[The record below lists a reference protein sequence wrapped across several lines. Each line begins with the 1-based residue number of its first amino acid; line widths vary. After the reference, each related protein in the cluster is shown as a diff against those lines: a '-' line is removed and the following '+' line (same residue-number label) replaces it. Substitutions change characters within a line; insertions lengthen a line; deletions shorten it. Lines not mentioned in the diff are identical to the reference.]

1 MGWQGRTAAGIT
13 AGLTLGL
20 LAGALIWGTGE
31 SGNEAGSRENLLWS
45 QANAQ
50 MANLSAGQGT
60 ARGCTLADLKP
71 FPEEGA
77 IASKQ
82 EAASSAKAVTPLPVR
97 QMGTIPGGLRL
108 PVPKR
113 PERKAEEAVLPL
125 EKQTVEGK
133 AREENEKES
142 YSSKIAFTGGGSI
155 GFGKQGE

>member
-31 SGNEAGSRENLLWS
+31 SGKEAGNRENLLWS
-45 QANAQ
+45 QADAQ
-50 MANLSAGQGT
+50 VASLSAVQGNV
-60 ARGCTLADLKP
+60 RGCTLADLKP

-82 EAASSAKAVTPLPVR
+82 EAAASAKAVTPLPVR
-97 QMGTIPGGLRL
+97 QMGDSLRGLRL

-113 PERKAEEAVLPL
+113 PERKAVETVLPL
-125 EKQTVEGK
+125 EKQTAEGK
-133 AREENEKES
+133 AKQENEKES

>member
-31 SGNEAGSRENLLWS
+31 SGNEAGSRENLMWS

-60 ARGCTLADLKP
+60 ARGYTLADLKP
-71 FPEEGA
+71 FPAE
-77 IASKQ
+77 STDTSRQ
-82 EAASSAKAVTPLPVR
+82 EAASAKAVTPLPVR
-97 QMGTIPGGLRL
+97 QMGDSLRGLRL
-108 PVPKR
+108 PVTKR
-113 PERKAEEAVLPL
+113 PERKAEEAVLPI
-125 EKQTVEGK
+125 EKQTAEGK
-133 AREENEKES
+133 DKQETEKES

>member
-1 MGWQGRTAAGIT
+1 MGMQGKTAAGIT

-31 SGNEAGSRENLLWS
+31 SGKEVGSREYLMWS

-82 EAASSAKAVTPLPVR
+82 EAASAKAVMPLPVR
-97 QMGTIPGGLRL
+97 QMGAVPGGLRL

-113 PERKAEEAVLPL
+113 HERKAEGAVLPL
-125 EKQTVEGK
+125 EKQAAEGK